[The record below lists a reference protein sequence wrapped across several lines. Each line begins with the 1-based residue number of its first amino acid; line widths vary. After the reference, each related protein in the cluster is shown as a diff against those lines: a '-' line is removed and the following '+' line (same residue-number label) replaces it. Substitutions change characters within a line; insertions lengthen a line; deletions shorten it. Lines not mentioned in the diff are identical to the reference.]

1 MWRRLWV
8 GKRVEEEIENFLE
21 LVRAGQRGKKIKK
34 PTKQNT
40 GGIPSTPAR
49 EVDHGEYMD

>member
-1 MWRRLWV
+1 M
-8 GKRVEEEIENFLE
+8 GIERERPQFCPE
-21 LVRAGQRGKKIKK
+21 LDRAGQRGKKIKK

-40 GGIPSTPAR
+40 SGIPSTPAR

>member
-8 GKRVEEEIENFLE
+8 GKRVEEEIENFPE
-21 LVRAGQRGKKIKK
+21 LDRAGQRGKKIKK

-40 GGIPSTPAR
+40 SGIPSTPAR